1 MMTLKGKGKTVTLPT
16 QYLLLIKNVMKQTR
30 TLCLVVLLWA
40 TFLHV
45 CAAEWEKP
53 VPPEC
58 TPAAGQSYYLY
69 NHYAEQFVG
78 QSGIQASLDANG
90 TPFAFSMLGSEWMME
105 CSLGYL
111 LADLDFVECNGGASD
126 SNTTWYI
133 EQQMNGCYRI
143 RPSKTDGDFTW
154 EQYPDTWMGLSYER
168 WALAPVLKA
177 DEGAIDWYII
187 AEADYDDDDMD

>member
-78 QSGIQASLDANG
+78 QSGIQAPLDAN
-90 TPFAFSMLGSEWMME
+90 
-105 CSLGYL
+105 
-111 LADLDFVECNGGASD
+111 
-126 SNTTWYI
+126 
-133 EQQMNGCYRI
+133 
-143 RPSKTDGDFTW
+143 
-154 EQYPDTWMGLSYER
+154 
-168 WALAPVLKA
+168 
-177 DEGAIDWYII
+177 
-187 AEADYDDDDMD
+187 